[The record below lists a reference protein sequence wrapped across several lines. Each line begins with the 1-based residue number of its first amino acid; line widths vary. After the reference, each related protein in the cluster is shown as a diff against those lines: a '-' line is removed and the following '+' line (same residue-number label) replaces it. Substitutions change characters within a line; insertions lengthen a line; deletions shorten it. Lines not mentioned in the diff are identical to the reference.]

1 MPSKPN
7 EDSRGARAAA
17 EIARINAFFPIMQLL
32 GNRWARKRPFE
43 GLRIGMRAHLTTLT
57 AALVREL
64 ALGGGSWTVCATST
78 ATTDRAVVDILRD
91 EGIDVSVPGGR
102 EDAIAQVLAV
112 EPQLLVDVGGDLIT
126 AAIHRKMQVRGAVEL
141 TKSGVDKLREID
153 LPFGVVNINDG
164 RLKRAVEN
172 RHGVGEGLWHAV
184 QRLTGMHL
192 AGRRVTVIGYGPVGC
207 GVAQYA
213 RAAGGIVDVVERDPV
228 RRLVCHYDGFPTP
241 SLKDALSSAGIA
253 VTCTGGRRVLPLDVI
268 RHTARDGLVLL
279 NAGHGG
285 DELDVTGIKEAA
297 TGIDQISDH
306 VVRYEIEGGP
316 KIVVL
321 GDGHPLNIVTNSGS
335 PEPVLLHFAVLG
347 LALEWIAGEATLPAS
362 EIMVPDEIE
371 SQAAELALEALGTS
385 HA

>member
-1 MPSKPN
+1 MPSTNN

-43 GLRIGMRAHLTTLT
+43 GLRIGVRAHLTTLT

-102 EDAIAQVLAV
+102 EDAIAQVLAAQ
-112 EPQLLVDVGGDLIT
+112 PQLLVDVGGDLIT
-126 AAIHRKMQVRGAVEL
+126 AAIHRKVQARGAVEL

-213 RAAGGIVDVVERDPV
+213 RAAVASS
-228 RRLVCHYDGFPTP
+228 T
-241 SLKDALSSAGIA
+241 SSSAIRSAGSCVITTA
-253 VTCTGGRRVLPLDVI
+253 SRRRRSRTRSRRQASPSRVRAGGACCRS
-268 RHTARDGLVLL
+268 T
-279 NAGHGG
+279 
-285 DELDVTGIKEAA
+285 
-297 TGIDQISDH
+297 
-306 VVRYEIEGGP
+306 
-316 KIVVL
+316 
-321 GDGHPLNIVTNSGS
+321 
-335 PEPVLLHFAVLG
+335 
-347 LALEWIAGEATLPAS
+347 
-362 EIMVPDEIE
+362 
-371 SQAAELALEALGTS
+371 
-385 HA
+385 